1 MPRGLLAKRRR
12 SRGPAHAGPQTT
24 PEVAEALAGVAVFT
38 VAKRRRHHL
47 REEPRFLGPVA
58 LQGEERGGHGVLAV
72 VVVMGPGHV
81 LAVGNRSLVDVVAE
95 EPGAT
100 IDGGG
105 DLRIGHTALP
115 PHEDREIADQP
126 RRIDG
131 PVGRDRAVQAAISRW
146 LGKPMAECAIHSLSS
161 GEREREGLDGG

>member
-1 MPRGLLAKRRR
+1 MPRGLPDECRRGR
-12 SRGPAHAGPQTT
+12 RPSHAGPRAA
-24 PEVAEALAGVAVFT
+24 PEVAEALPGVAVFA
-38 VAKRRRHHL
+38 VAERRRHHL
-47 REEPRFLGPVA
+47 REEPCFPGPVA
-58 LQGEERGGHGVLAV
+58 LQGEERGRHGVLAV
-72 VVVMGPGHV
+72 VVVMRPRHV
-81 LAVGNRSLVDVVAE
+81 LAVGNRSLVDVIAE

-100 IDGGG
+100 VNGGG

-115 PHEDREIADQP
+115 PHDDRQVADQP
-126 RRIDG
+126 RGVDR